1 MRVETTLMRW
11 LAIVVPLLI
20 ALTACE
26 GPVGPEG
33 PQGASGAAGP
43 IGPEGPPGPGLRLTA
58 TGTIDADGTVMAEF
72 PPGVG
77 SLTDLPS
84 LTCYQSET
92 GAVWVPVTDALCR
105 VEETPEGNLAIVLV
119 GGTPGWLFFFVAVF

>member
-1 MRVETTLMRW
+1 M
-11 LAIVVPLLI
+11 VPLLI
-20 ALTACE
+20 ALAACE

-33 PQGASGAAGP
+33 PQGPPGDVGPVGPEAPLGAVRGIASGT
-43 IGPEGPPGPGLRLTA
+43 IG
-58 TGTIDADGTVMAEF
+58 ADGTVMAEF

-105 VEETPEGNLAIVLV
+105 LEETPEGNLAIVLLK
-119 GGTPGWLFFFVAVF
+119 GMPDWLYYFVVVF